1 MSILNALKPLIVNAK
16 NYSFSY
22 PGEEEKTIDGVSF
35 EIRRGEVIGLVG
47 STGSGKTTLS
57 MTIAGV
63 APDVVGGED
72 SGHLHVA
79 GHYRTQDE
87 DSNGHRGGDSNNHR
101 RSGNTGEVGMVFE
114 NYGAQLVELQVLPEV
129 KTPLI
134 NRGLSEDQAD
144 NEARQLLNKVGM
156 GGQDLEKRQTWELS
170 GGQQQRLAI
179 AATLAMDPQIIIFD
193 NVLDRLDPQGQL
205 KVKNIITELA
215 ATDKTLIVVEKDP
228 YFLME
233 ITHRL
238 LVLVDGQIVA
248 EGAPNEILRN
258 YDLLEL
264 ADIEPPLTIAAARGL
279 GICEPLFTAEE
290 FEQAVSVNFTQIFKP
305 SYKPQDLNG
314 SSSRTQNNFGQ
325 PLLCMED
332 VTFCYSE
339 NNKALTDM
347 HLTLR
352 EGEVH
357 ALIGASGAGKTTTV
371 KLINGLLKPSSGK
384 VLVCDQYTSA
394 RNATELAWKVG
405 TVFQNPDEVISERT
419 TKDEIA
425 FPLKQRQYE
434 STGWFSKQKR
444 YEDNQIEDWV
454 REACDLAGIDQDL
467 FDCDP
472 TLLPRGLRKLVT
484 IAEALVLDP
493 AVLLLDEPS
502 ADLGAKDIRK
512 LKQTIA
518 KLSQKGK
525 AVLLV
530 SNDVN
535 LVAEV
540 ADTVTVLNQGRIV
553 FQDSWYEVFAQKNW
567 DHLSELH
574 LCPPRAAHLAQR
586 FGITAL
592 SCEELVSKLSS
603 IRKEA

>member
-1 MSILNALKPLIVNAK
+1 MSILSALKPLIVNAK
-16 NYSFSY
+16 FYSFSY

-87 DSNGHRGGDSNNHR
+87 DSNGHRGSDSNNHR

-134 NRGLSEDQAD
+134 NRGLSEDQAN

-205 KVKNIITELA
+205 KVKNIISELA

-233 ITHRL
+233 IAHRL

-248 EGAPNEILRN
+248 EGAPKEILRN
-258 YDLLEL
+258 YKLLEL

-279 GICEPLFTAEE
+279 GIYEPLFTAEE
-290 FEQAVSVNFTQIFKP
+290 FEQAVTVNFTQIFKP
-305 SYKPQDLNG
+305 SYKPQDFNG

-325 PLLCMED
+325 PLVCMEG

-347 HLTLR
+347 NLTLR

-512 LKQTIA
+512 LKQTIV
-518 KLSQKGK
+518 KLSEKGK

-540 ADTVTVLNQGRIV
+540 ADTVTVLNEGRIV
-553 FQDSWYEVFAQKNW
+553 FQDSWHEVFAQKNW
-567 DHLSELH
+567 DRLSELH